1 MKKSMLLKLK
11 KRLPH
16 NFGIILAK
24 ETGFSKSYILKVLM
38 GDRINNKILRAATDL
53 ANQKKET
60 EEVIKE
66 KINNL

>member
-1 MKKSMLLKLK
+1 MKKNMLLKLK

-16 NFGIILAK
+16 NFGIILAE